1 MHTGGVGGQGTEEAS
16 TQPHAMRT
24 LCRAGPASQLASE
37 PRSSR
42 ARRTTRPLS
51 TSTAAHQSGRR
62 PRGRQCQWRPGQP
75 PAASPLRMGEGR
87 SRGRV
92 ASQSPPSGQ
101 CQGAAVG
108 RSDAKGGRPGAAQQ
122 EEWPCLG
129 QGLPLHIPQG
139 PNRCTNLLS
148 PVERMEVA
156 LSARSRRLRP
166 ASASSVPSQA
176 PSCSLRSRVCT
187 LPRKLT
193 TCRGEKA
200 VGVCFR
206 HNKFPATNLHV
217 AAEVDHLRKQE
228 TGVTSCCSDP
238 GGVALWWFS
247 KSRVPATAAQLDSSH
262 AYLQGGALGQDLGA
276 LNSQHLW

>member
-1 MHTGGVGGQGTEEAS
+1 MCGEWRMVRKEGLCGLGWGGCARHRGSMLLQFVRPCRHWRASCMQGWPGQ
-16 TQPHAMRT
+16 R
-24 LCRAGPASQLASE
+24 ASQ

-42 ARRTTRPLS
+42 SRRATKLSS

-193 TCRGEKA
+193 TCR
-200 VGVCFR
+200 
-206 HNKFPATNLHV
+206 
-217 AAEVDHLRKQE
+217 QME
-228 TGVTSCCSDP
+228 TRLNFV
-238 GGVALWWFS
+238 
-247 KSRVPATAAQLDSSH
+247 
-262 AYLQGGALGQDLGA
+262 
-276 LNSQHLW
+276 LNSMVSCNKSACCRGS